1 MLLKKREKINAWIK
15 IIRFQFYPMAFITYC
30 LGNAIAY
37 KATGTFDLSVFL
49 SGYGV
54 LFLIELSTIL
64 TNEYFDYETD
74 SLNKNYSMF
83 TGGTRMLVKGRIT
96 FLELKIA
103 VAGVLAVLTICGLLL
118 MKINHVTSPKMILF
132 LIVIGL
138 SMGLGYTAPPLKFSY
153 RGLGEIVV
161 GITHSIYLIVYG
173 YALQTGTLFS
183 ALPVFLSIPLFFSVF
198 AAITLAGLPD
208 RLSDSAVSKKTIAVL
223 FGSKTALTLS
233 AFFICF
239 AALSGLTVWYY
250 TLNFW
255 LFPLSVGVILF
266 HALFLMWSI
275 YKLFASEDHNR
286 RIDKLMTSSLIYIIW
301 FGLMPL
307 AILID

>member
-1 MLLKKREKINAWIK
+1 MYIKEKINAVMK
-15 IIRFQFYPMAFITYC
+15 IARFQFYPMAFITYC

-37 KATGTFDLSVFL
+37 KTAGAFDLSVFL
-49 SGYGV
+49 LGYGV

-83 TGGTRMLVKGRIT
+83 TGGTRMLVEGRIT
-96 FLELKIA
+96 LRELKFAI
-103 VAGVLAVLTICGLLL
+103 VGVLSLLIISGLFLV
-118 MKINHVTSPKMILF
+118 KIHNLTSPTMILF
-132 LIVIGL
+132 LVIIGL
-138 SMGLGYTAPPLKFSY
+138 SMGLGYTVPPLKFSY

-173 YALQTGTLFS
+173 YVLQTGTLFN
-183 ALPVFLSIPLFFSVF
+183 ALPVFFSIPLFFSVF

-208 RLSDSAVSKKTIAVL
+208 RLSDSAVSKKTIAVV
-223 FGSKTALTLS
+223 FGPKTALTFS
-233 AFFICF
+233 AFFTCF

-250 TLNFW
+250 TLNLW
-255 LFPLSVGVILF
+255 LFNLSVVVILF
-266 HALFLMWSI
+266 HTLFLLWSI
-275 YKLFASEDHNR
+275 YKLFASKDYNR

-301 FGLMPL
+301 FCLIPL
-307 AILID
+307 AILLD